1 MYTHQWMLKNYTN
14 LKIILKYSKSV
25 FQSSVMTIVKNFDVI
40 LSYSLNEQLMDG
52 SGYDDGHSKK
62 P

>member
-1 MYTHQWMLKNYTN
+1 MLKNYTN

-25 FQSSVMTIVKNFDVI
+25 FQSSVTTIVKNFDVI

-52 SGYDDGHSKK
+52 SGYDGHSKK